1 MNKRSILDMHLGN
14 VVSVAVNAAEN
25 KPHKRCSRFGC
36 NLVRISLKCLCDIGL
51 TVFAF
56 ELLTV
61 NGLVV
66 LNSNTMSLSS
76 AWHPF
81 HFASSSINVLNSAF
95 NRSAFSLQYFAAAF
109 TAYSASSVSSIIVI
123 VPAEDL

>member
-1 MNKRSILDMHLGN
+1 MHLGN

-25 KPHKRCSRFGC
+25 KPHKRCSRFRC

-51 TVFAF
+51 TLFAF

-66 LNSNTMSLSS
+66 FEFKHNIALFGM
-76 AWHPF
+76 
-81 HFASSSINVLNSAF
+81 AS
-95 NRSAFSLQYFAAAF
+95 
-109 TAYSASSVSSIIVI
+109 
-123 VPAEDL
+123 VPLCILLHKHA